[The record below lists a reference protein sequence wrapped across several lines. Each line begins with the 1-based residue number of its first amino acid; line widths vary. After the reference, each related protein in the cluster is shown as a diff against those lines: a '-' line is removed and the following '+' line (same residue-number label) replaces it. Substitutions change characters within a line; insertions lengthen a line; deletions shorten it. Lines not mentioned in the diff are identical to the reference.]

1 MSTGELRYQVIEL
14 GGESAAIVPLSELRR
29 LQALERRASTE
40 AMDEAEVEAA
50 TADYDQWVAAGCPG
64 VLTHAEVAASLLD
77 PNG

>member
-29 LQALERRASTE
+29 LQALERLASTE

-50 TADYDQWVAAGCPG
+50 TADYDQWVAAAVRAP
-64 VLTHAEVAASLLD
+64 
-77 PNG
+77 